1 MVHGA
6 RSCSA
11 ARRRR
16 AKPRR
21 TGRVVVERQRQTSSY
36 RTRSAACGQPG
47 LCASGTGGE
56 WEQHLAARSG
66 VQDQHGEHRQD
77 GAEAHQPSQHHWQP
91 QLLTL
96 ATSPVDG
103 RCCATSG
110 PLSRLCTAAPAL
122 ADGRAECIFESV
134 IPLEVAAA
142 ELVAPWLTRGA
153 PSAIA
158 ISERFVAVSSHLL
171 VDLPAWSGSAESR
184 VL

>member
-96 ATSPVDG
+96 Q
-103 RCCATSG
+103 RH
-110 PLSRLCTAAPAL
+110 RWM
-122 ADGRAECIFESV
+122 
-134 IPLEVAAA
+134 VAAA
-142 ELVAPWLTRGA
+142 QPRG
-153 PSAIA
+153 PSHGCALQRQRSPMAVRNASSSRSFRLRSRQPSLWNPGWREGPRARFLRIA
-158 ISERFVAVSSHLL
+158 ISERFVAVSCEPL
-171 VDLPAWSGSAESR
+171 VELP
-184 VL
+184 